1 MSLPSQPEPAS
12 TIDASAVRD
21 VLPLVADADP
31 GSEEGDDGWMIEAD
45 NVSKRYGDVVAVDRL
60 DLKVKRGEIFGF
72 LGPNGAGKTTT
83 LRMLTGLLRPTSGRI
98 RVGGFDLADDPL
110 GARAQMAYLPDTPYL
125 YDKLT
130 GREFIH
136 FVAGLYRIP
145 TERVEARLVEL
156 LPLFELDGRADDLIE
171 GYSHGMRQKTLMI
184 SALIHEPKVYFLD
197 EPTVGLDPRSAR
209 LMRDIFRQLG
219 DRGITV
225 MLSTHI
231 LEIAERMCDRIA
243 IIHRGRR
250 IALGTIDELKR
261 IAKKNETLEDIF
273 LEVTGGAAYAE
284 LAQVLD

>member
-1 MSLPSQPEPAS
+1 MPLPSQPEPAS

-21 VLPLVADADP
+21 VLPLVTDANP

-45 NVSKRYGDVVAVDRL
+45 NVTKRYGDVVAVDRL

-243 IIHRGRR
+243 IIHRGHR